1 MARFIALIYNWWSIY
16 IKLVDKKVAREAIK
30 SRPLFLMH
38 VGKVST
44 HQSTQT
50 LVLFCAHAQ
59 MQQIKQR
66 LEAAAEPFA
75 HWAALTAEQLKQPS
89 AQTNYSPYFSAS
101 PDRRRRNLQITSKN
115 DRTNLI
121 FCYKTSKKLT

>member
-16 IKLVDKKVAREAIK
+16 VKLVDEQVAREAIT

-38 VGKVST
+38 VAKVST

-59 MQQIKQR
+59 MQQIKQK
-66 LEAAAEPFA
+66 LEAAAQRLA
-75 HWAALTAEQLKQPS
+75 HWAALTPEQLKMGSVWKRIIAHILVHHRTVGGEFCRAPP
-89 AQTNYSPYFSAS
+89 T
-101 PDRRRRNLQITSKN
+101 ITAH
-115 DRTNLI
+115 I
-121 FCYKTSKKLT
+121 